1 MTKFVEKQIK
11 FLSWPFMDVLDIDWA
26 FTNLEMKFSSSSS
39 THPDWWHETTAGGH
53 VSDGACRNDPNDLT
67 LQHDCTAHSVLFD
80 PATNTVRPLTILTDT
95 WCSSGQFSPDGTLIQ
110 TGGDLDGFKVVRWV
124 PKAQISLGTHP
135 STLATLH
142 SSSLN
147 PIEWNGKY
155 LWNSWL
161 SHHHPLRQQELLWLY
176 FTLQTTATSRA
187 ILTSSSIFQK
197 SKQS

>member
-1 MTKFVEKQIK
+1 MTKFIEKKIR
-11 FLSWPFMDVLDIDWA
+11 FLSWPFMDVLDVDWE

-39 THPDWWHETTAGGH
+39 THPGWWHENTAGGH

-95 WCSSGQFSPDGTLIQ
+95 WCSSGQFSPDGTLVQ
-110 TGGDLDGFKVVRWV
+110 TGGDFDGFKVVRWV
-124 PKAQISLGTHP
+124 PKAQIIMHTP
-135 STLATLH
+135 IY
-142 SSSLN
+142 SSYTTFFKLESYWV
-147 PIEWNGKY
+147 EWKY

-161 SHHHPLRQQELLWLY
+161 SRHHPLRQQELLWLY
-176 FTLQTTATSRA
+176 FTLQTTAASRA
-187 ILTSSSIFQK
+187 ILSSSSMFQK